1 MLTAV
6 WSMELCGA
14 ARPCAVCCCCCSLD
28 CYNPNDPSA
37 AQHQPA
43 PVGGAAPG
51 RCSGHRPGVTCV
63 CMQTVAAATQLG
75 PCVPVTGH
83 VSPSDACHTHCR
95 LRAQPPRRHTQ
106 DAWCSVLQSSDSDG
120 IKVKTTKFWFN
131 CSNTAQASHSTD
143 RALSLTAAAP
153 STRVSSILISASLVG
168 HWAGARAV
176 PCPVFMKY

>member
-1 MLTAV
+1 MLRTQAGN
-6 WSMELCGA
+6 LCVHA
-14 ARPCAVCCCCCSLD
+14 D
-28 CYNPNDPSA
+28 CGSRHPAGPLCPS
-37 AQHQPA
+37 
-43 PVGGAAPG
+43 
-51 RCSGHRPGVTCV
+51 HRTRVSFR
-63 CMQTVAAATQLG
+63 
-75 PCVPVTGH
+75 H
-83 VSPSDACHTHCR
+83 VSHCR

>member
-14 ARPCAVCCCCCSLD
+14 ARPCAVCCCCCSCCSCCSLD

-75 PCVPVTGH
+75 PCVPVTRTRVSFTH
-83 VSPSDACHTHCR
+83 VSHCR
-95 LRAQPPRRHTQ
+95 LRAQPPRRHTL

-131 CSNTAQASHSTD
+131 CSNTANIELRPAT
-143 RALSLTAAAP
+143 P
-153 STRVSSILISASLVG
+153 LIEHSASLPLPRTRG
-168 HWAGARAV
+168 FHL
-176 PCPVFMKY
+176 F

>member
-14 ARPCAVCCCCCSLD
+14 ARPCAVCCCCCSCCSLD

-43 PVGGAAPG
+43 AVGGAASG

-83 VSPSDACHTHCR
+83 VSPSHTCHTVYWEPSR
-95 LRAQPPRRHTQ
+95 RAVTRRTLG
-106 DAWCSVLQSSDSDG
+106 AWCSVLQSSDSDG

-131 CSNTAQASHSTD
+131 CSNTANIELGPGQPLHY
-143 RALSLTAAAP
+143 RA
-153 STRVSSILISASLVG
+153 ASLPLPRTRG
-168 HWAGARAV
+168 FHL
-176 PCPVFMKY
+176 F

>member
-51 RCSGHRPGVTCV
+51 RCSGHRPGPGVTCV

-75 PCVPVTGH
+75 PCVPVTRTRVSFRH
-83 VSPSDACHTHCR
+83 VSHCR
-95 LRAQPPRRHTQ
+95 LRAQPLR
-106 DAWCSVLQSSDSDG
+106 QSSDSDG

-131 CSNTAQASHSTD
+131 CSNTANIELGPGQPLHY
-143 RALSLTAAAP
+143 RA
-153 STRVSSILISASLVG
+153 ASLPL
-168 HWAGARAV
+168 
-176 PCPVFMKY
+176 PCPRGFHLF

>member
-14 ARPCAVCCCCCSLD
+14 ARPCAVCCCCCCCRCCSLD

-51 RCSGHRPGVTCV
+51 RCSGQGPGPGVTCV

-75 PCVPVTGH
+75 PCVPVTRTRVSFTH
-83 VSPSDACHTHCR
+83 VSHCR
-95 LRAQPPRRHTQ
+95 LRAQPPRRHTL

-131 CSNTAQASHSTD
+131 CSNTALASHSTD
-143 RALSLTAAAP
+143 RA
-153 STRVSSILISASLVG
+153 ASPPLPRPRG
-168 HWAGARAV
+168 FHL
-176 PCPVFMKY
+176 F